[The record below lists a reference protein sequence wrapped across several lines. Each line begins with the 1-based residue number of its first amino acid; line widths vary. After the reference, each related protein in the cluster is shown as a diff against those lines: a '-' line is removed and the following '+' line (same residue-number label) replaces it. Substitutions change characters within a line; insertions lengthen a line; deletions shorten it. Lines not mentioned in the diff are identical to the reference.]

1 MNSLPSY
8 LHVFAA
14 VACDRMMSPDGERS
28 AFIVISGNSNV
39 AMPVE
44 HRARLLPPPLPP
56 PVLTHALRHCLSCAA
71 GEAATVARRR
81 RQSNGVRERCVRERA
96 SRRVLAG
103 ERWTTDVR
111 ISSITEGTFPKGLL
125 RLSASSHLSHGS
137 RQNSR
142 GVGIFCLKW
151 VIFQGF
157 IFFQTIQTAR
167 TEEEIF
173 FDS

>member
-44 HRARLLPPPLPP
+44 HRARLLPPPPPP

-151 VIFQGF
+151 VIFQCF
-157 IFFQTIQTAR
+157 IFFQTAR
-167 TEEEIF
+167 TGEEKIF
-173 FDS
+173 NSQ